1 MSDLA
6 HDYLS
11 DHKPRAR
18 RSYNAISPKMAARR
32 AEREAVSSGR
42 AKVYSFKCWYCKK
55 IFKTTNP
62 YLRYCCPTHRT
73 LHQNQDNI
81 EEYDRGHYARHNAI
95 GGGAKD
101 GDGFQ

>member
-42 AKVYSFKCWYCKK
+42 AKVYTFKCWFCHRS
-55 IFKTTNP
+55 FKTTNP
-62 YLRYCCPTHRT
+62 YVRYCCPTHRT
-73 LHQNQDNI
+73 VHQNQDNI
-81 EEYDRGHYARHNAI
+81 EDTKGKFSRGTTI
-95 GGGAKD
+95 GGGSREPV
-101 GDGFQ
+101 